1 MKKSLREQTL
11 QNIVQV
17 GMLNFECRSEFTV
30 KKIKLKITFLIPSQL
45 IPSIRLTN
53 EGIPPDL
60 EFIDKDGGGC
70 TACFFA
76 DYVLDKSFV
85 P

>member
-60 EFIDKDGGGC
+60 EFIDKDGGG
-70 TACFFA
+70 AQLAFLLIM
-76 DYVLDKSFV
+76 Y
-85 P
+85 